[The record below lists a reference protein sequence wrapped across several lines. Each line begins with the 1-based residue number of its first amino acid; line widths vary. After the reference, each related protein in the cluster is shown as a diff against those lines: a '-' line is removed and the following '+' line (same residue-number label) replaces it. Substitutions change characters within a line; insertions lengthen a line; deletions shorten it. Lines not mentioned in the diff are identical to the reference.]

1 MKRLLV
7 LGAAVAAACALTP
20 SAHASG
26 LVSTDLV
33 NMGSDASSAAASTST
48 GTMSTLNPILNKI
61 PLLSGPDSRHI
72 CVISDQV
79 DKSWCFYVA
88 IP

>member
-33 NMGSDASSAAASTST
+33 NTGSDASAAADGSTAST
-48 GTMSTLNPILNKI
+48 ASTLNPILNKI
-61 PLLSGPDSRHI
+61 PLLSGPDSRHV
-72 CVISDQV
+72 CLISDQV